1 MSAKTRETQA
11 CSSCAAPT
19 RNPESDAIPPLTDE
33 LQALYRSVEVD
44 VKQLTASSV
53 TLVIDLVFEDLGIA
67 PELPFKEKLA
77 RFKSL
82 PNVRPEFVRAL
93 ERMGVL
99 GGDAGQAAWGPAV
112 EDMDGLMAELER
124 FVKIQYGPKPAPEQ
138 RRGANRRKWGRVKAV
153 FRKRG
158 VT

>member
-11 CSSCAAPT
+11 CSSCAT
-19 RNPESDAIPPLTDE
+19 STLNPDSDAIPPLTDE

-44 VKQLTASSV
+44 VKQLTASGV

-77 RFKSL
+77 LFKSR
-82 PNVRPEFVRAL
+82 PHVRPEFVRAL
-93 ERMGVL
+93 ERMGAL
-99 GGDAGQAAWGPAV
+99 GGDAGQAAWDPAV

-124 FVKIQYGPKPAPEQ
+124 FVKIQYGPEPTPDPT
-138 RRGANRRKWGRVKAV
+138 RGANRRKWRRVKAV
-153 FRKRG
+153 FRK
-158 VT
+158 